1 MSDRDNGNGPCLVT
15 ASPGNSPDI
24 DSLNRLIES
33 EFHTRGPAGVK
44 TVLCVI
50 DVARVSGQHVYTRGD
65 GTWSH
70 VTGDRSNMLRLL
82 HGHQPPAHSEL
93 SRSQHMAHWP
103 GPAVV
108 IKIAIS

>member
-44 TVLCVI
+44 TVCV
-50 DVARVSGQHVYTRGD
+50 
-65 GTWSH
+65 
-70 VTGDRSNMLRLL
+70 
-82 HGHQPPAHSEL
+82 
-93 SRSQHMAHWP
+93 
-103 GPAVV
+103 
-108 IKIAIS
+108 